1 MAKAILVLSGG
12 WAEDGTDE
20 EIVEGIKVLAE
31 TEGVFTETAGG
42 ATVAVAKKLI
52 AQGRIPRD
60 ESLAISITGNGLK
73 TQEAVVADLP
83 QRQVIEAKMADF
95 DALLA
100 ALEKGQPTTDRRTHT
115 TCRSQ

>member
-42 ATVAVAKKLI
+42 PPWRRRRNSSPRAESRATS
-52 AQGRIPRD
+52 PW
-60 ESLAISITGNGLK
+60 S
-73 TQEAVVADLP
+73 
-83 QRQVIEAKMADF
+83 
-95 DALLA
+95 
-100 ALEKGQPTTDRRTHT
+100 
-115 TCRSQ
+115 